1 MESLLVE
8 LERKPTPQTKQSFEV
23 SVAQPKASVELKTK
37 ITDKRAEGKFDRR
50 EFEARMAQQGAPKP
64 KLARRTPPPRKPL
77 VLPQGTP
84 GDQGIDPSKGPT
96 DVPGVRPSE
105 APPEIEVK
113 RKMGKMKLKTN
124 MTGTIT
130 GIASTTDK
138 VRRTKAPKFGETTF
152 GPTQFSVS
160 DEDLQSR
167 LPPPS
172 KPLELPMSTFYMNNR
187 SIFISFIDRLF
198 EPYKE
203 QLAEEAAN
211 ITCGNRG
218 GEEFSL
224 LTHQRI
230 IRDYLNLYTPYRG
243 LLLYHG
249 LGAGKTCGSIAIAE
263 GFKETKQILVMTPA
277 SLRMNYVEEIKKC
290 GDLLYKKNQFWEFVE
305 TDDVDII
312 EKLAKALNLS
322 PRYVQKQRGAWVA
335 DIKKPSNFMSMSQ
348 DEKSSL
354 DKQLNEMIANKYQF
368 VNYNGLQERHMAM
381 LTSDYTI
388 NPFSN
393 RIVII
398 DEAHNFISRIVNK
411 LKKKD
416 PTLAIRLYQY
426 LMEAENCRIV
436 LLSGTPMINYPNELA
451 VLFNILRGKITT
463 WTIKLQIQSKRKV
476 DQKSLETILKEMKTL
491 DYMNYQP
498 STGLMTITRNPGG
511 FINKYSSAET
521 GKKYAGVQRK
531 PTESEATNE
540 AFFAKLTKVLKKA
553 DIAIATSV
561 TTNQYEA
568 LPDMLDDFLSM
579 FVDDKTSAMRNKLMF
594 QKRILGLTSY
604 FRSAQEQL
612 MPKYEPDNGDYKIIY
627 IDMSDYQFGVY
638 ESARVQERKL
648 EVKNARRRKASSGT
662 GDLYDDAVSTYRI
675 FSRAFCNFVFPREI
689 GRPMPTKSGEIG
701 EDLSEEGTAVQ
712 DIGFA
717 EATEPALSSL
727 EALPDGEGRIMDA
740 TYEARIQD
748 ALDQLKTRGEEFLIP
763 SALETYSPKFLNVLE
778 NVMDRDMIGLH
789 LIYTQF
795 RTLEGIGILKLIFE
809 QNGMMHFKIAKS
821 ADGQWFIDIPEDLLA
836 RRLPGF
842 ILYTGTETPEEKE
855 ILRNIFN
862 SNWEY
867 VPPTIVAE
875 LTKIAKN
882 NFYGQII
889 KVIMITAAGAEGI
902 TLKNVR
908 YVHLI
913 EPYWHPVR
921 TEQVIGRARRIC
933 SHEDLD
939 QEFRTVQVMLY
950 LMKFSQSQLDS
961 DESIEL
967 RLHDK
972 SKFDQTTP
980 VTSDQTLYEISK
992 QKETIA
998 KELMNAVKETSI
1010 DCNVHDLNKNEGLK
1024 CLTLGTSSL
1033 TSYSYQPSIT
1043 GEEKDSIAQL
1053 NQKTIQWKAK
1063 ELTQGDKKFAL
1074 RPDTDELYTYDSYI
1088 EAQRNPGVKP
1098 KLLGVVTR
1106 DQKGKITGIKQV

>member
-1 MESLLVE
+1 MVE
-8 LERKPTPQTKQSFEV
+8 LERKPEPETKQSFQV
-23 SVAQPKASVELKTK
+23 TV
-37 ITDKRAEGKFDRR
+37 AEGKQAVKLNTKISDKRQQKLFDRSA
-50 EFEARMAQQGAPKP
+50 FESRMAERGLPVPPPQPKKKVAPGRPKP
-64 KLARRTPPPRKPL
+64 LRLPVQGVQAVQPEQAVQEEEPPPEL
-77 VLPQGTP
+77 Q
-84 GDQGIDPSKGPT
+84 
-96 DVPGVRPSE
+96 
-105 APPEIEVK
+105 VK
-113 RKMGKMKLKTN
+113 KKVGKIKLKTN

-130 GIASTTDK
+130 GLASTADRA
-138 VRRTKAPKFGETTF
+138 RRTKPPKFGEVSL
-152 GPTQFSVS
+152 GPTQVTVS
-160 DEDLQSR
+160 DADLTAR
-167 LPPPS
+167 LPPKA

-203 QLAEEAAN
+203 QLKAESAN
-211 ITCGNRG
+211 ITCSNRG
-218 GEEFSL
+218 GDDISL
-224 LTHQRI
+224 LTHQQI

-263 GFKETKQILVMTPA
+263 GFKESRQILVMTPA
-277 SLRMNYVEEIKKC
+277 SLRMNYIEEIKKC
-290 GDLLYKKNQFWEFVE
+290 GDVLYKKNQFWEFVE
-305 TDDVDII
+305 TDDVEVIDR
-312 EKLAKALNLS
+312 LAKALNLA
-322 PRYVQKQRGAWVA
+322 PRYVQKQKGAWVA
-335 DIKKPSNFMSMSQ
+335 DIKKPSNFMAMSQ
-348 DEKSSL
+348 DEKTSL
-354 DKQLNEMIANKYQF
+354 DRQLNEMIANKYQF

-381 LTSDYTI
+381 LTSDYTT

-393 RIVII
+393 RVVVI

-411 LKKKD
+411 LKRKD
-416 PTLAIRLYQY
+416 PSLAVRLYQY
-426 LMEAENCRIV
+426 LMEAEDCRIV

-463 WTIKLQIQSKRKV
+463 WTVKLQVKSKRKV
-476 DQKSLETILKEMKTL
+476 DQKSLEGILKEMKTL

-498 STGLMTITRNPGG
+498 STGLMTITRNPDG
-511 FINKYSSAET
+511 FINKFSSAES
-521 GKKYAGVQRK
+521 GKRYAGVQRK
-531 PTESEATNE
+531 PSESEATND
-540 AFFAKLTKVLKKA
+540 AFFAKLTKVLKKE
-553 DIAIATSV
+553 DISIATSV

-568 LPDMLDDFLSM
+568 LPDMLDDFLAL
-579 FVDDKTSAMRNKLMF
+579 FVDDKTSAIKNKLMF
-594 QKRILGLTSY
+594 QKRIIGLTSY

-612 MPKYEPDNGDYKIIY
+612 MPRYNPDDGDYKIVY
-627 IDMSDYQFGVY
+627 IDMSDFQFGVY

-689 GRPMPTKSGEIG
+689 GRPMPTKSGEVGDELID
-701 EDLSEEGTAVQ
+701 EDAIAETARQ
-712 DIGFA
+712 DVAFA
-717 EATEPALSSL
+717 EETEPALSSL
-727 EALPDGEGRIMDA
+727 EAVPGPEGEITDA
-740 TYEARIQD
+740 SYEARIQD
-748 ALDQLKTRGEEFLIP
+748 ALAKLKEQGGEFLTP
-763 SALETYSPKFLNVLE
+763 KGLETYSPKFLNVLE
-778 NVMDRDMIGLH
+778 NVMDREMVGLH

-809 QNGMMHFKIAKS
+809 QNGMMHFKISKA
-821 ADGQWFIDIPEDLLA
+821 ADGQWFIDVPEEILA

-862 SNWEY
+862 SNWDY

-875 LTKIAKN
+875 LTKLSKN

-908 YVHLI
+908 YVHLV

-939 QEFRTVQVMLY
+939 PEYRTVQVMLY

-992 QKETIA
+992 QKQTIA
-998 KELMNAVKETSI
+998 TELMNAVKETSI
-1010 DCNVHDLNKNEGLK
+1010 DCSVHDLNKNEGLK
-1024 CLTLGTSSL
+1024 CLTLGSSSL
-1033 TSYSYQPSIT
+1033 TSYSFQPSIS
-1043 GEEKDSIAQL
+1043 GEEKDTVSKL
-1053 NQKTIQWKAK
+1053 NQQTIQWKAK
-1063 ELTQGDKKFAL
+1063 ELTQGDKKYAL
-1074 RPDTDELYTYDSYI
+1074 RPDTDELYTYESYV
-1088 EAQRNPGVKP
+1088 EALRNPGVKP

-1106 DQKGKITGIKQV
+1106 NEAGKITGVRAP